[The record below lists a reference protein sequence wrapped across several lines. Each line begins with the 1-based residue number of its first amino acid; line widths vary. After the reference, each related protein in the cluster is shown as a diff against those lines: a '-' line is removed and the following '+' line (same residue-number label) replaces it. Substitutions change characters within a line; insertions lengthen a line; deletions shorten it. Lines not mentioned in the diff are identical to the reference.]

1 MTTERIIWI
10 ATWAFDKGYD
20 YETVMYS
27 DFLYGQPDPVCDEV
41 WDYVIE
47 LKEIGKN
54 QFYKKYK
61 EFKLY

>member
-1 MTTERIIWI
+1 MTKEEIIWI
-10 ATWAFDKGYD
+10 ATWAFYKGYD

-27 DFLYGQPDPVCDEV
+27 DYLYGQPDHVCDEV

-47 LKEIGKN
+47 LTEIGKN
-54 QFYKKYK
+54 QFYEKYK